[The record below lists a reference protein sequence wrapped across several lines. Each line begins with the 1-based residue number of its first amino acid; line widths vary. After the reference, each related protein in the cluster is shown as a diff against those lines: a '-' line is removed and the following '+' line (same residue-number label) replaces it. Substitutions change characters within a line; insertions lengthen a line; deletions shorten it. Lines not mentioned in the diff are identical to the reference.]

1 MITSVARKKT
11 QKSPITWKLLG
22 TGMAAGT
29 GIAVRRLTDAGWYAV
44 RGSTPPRNPAAPGV
58 GWGEALAWAAVSGVA
73 VAAGRL
79 AAARGAAA
87 AYEKLTGKL
96 PPGVNSESPRP

>member
-1 MITSVARKKT
+1 MIPAVARKKK
-11 QKSPITWKLLG
+11 QKAPLTWKLLG

-29 GIAVRRLTDAGWYAV
+29 GIAVRKLADASWYAA
-44 RGSTPPRNPAAPGV
+44 RGSAPPKNPAAPGV

-87 AYEKLTGKL
+87 TYQSLTGKL
-96 PPGVNSESPRP
+96 PPGLNADSPSP